1 MNPLKYT
8 AINYINFLIATQ
20 KAYSCME
27 AERVQPVGEN
37 AAAHDAINR
46 LLHRLQPTTERL
58 WSEASKYI
66 SLDRGILVIDDST
79 LDKFYAQKMELVTR
93 ALVS

>member
-1 MNPLKYT
+1 
-8 AINYINFLIATQ
+8 
-20 KAYSCME
+20 ME